1 MKFEKIINIIYY
13 NFNLL
18 YYKFKKLL
26 IVYLNPFSWLNNL
39 SKIKLGRKQFFEHLE
54 MNFEHFDYFYK
65 YDRITKY
72 NFYGYLLVLIIATLL
87 YVSAIINIKLN
98 FYVICI
104 IAILLNEIC
113 FSRLITRQKKFI
125 DYHKKFTMDK
135 KYNYPMSF
143 FILSIIYI
151 LLSIFLYTSI
161 K

>member
-1 MKFEKIINIIYY
+1 MKFEKIINIIYF

-26 IVYLNPFSWLNNL
+26 IVYLNPFSWINNF

-54 MNFEHFDYFYK
+54 MNFEHFDNFYK
-65 YDRITKY
+65 YDRIAKY
-72 NFYGYLLVLIIATLL
+72 NFYGHLLLMIFATLL
-87 YVSAIINIKLN
+87 YVCAVIKIKIN

-104 IAILLNEIC
+104 IAVLLNEIC
-113 FSRLITRQKKFI
+113 FSRLITRHKKFI
-125 DYHKKFTMDK
+125 DYHKNFTFDK
-135 KYNYPMSF
+135 KYNYPITF

-151 LLSIFLYTSI
+151 FLSIFLFTT